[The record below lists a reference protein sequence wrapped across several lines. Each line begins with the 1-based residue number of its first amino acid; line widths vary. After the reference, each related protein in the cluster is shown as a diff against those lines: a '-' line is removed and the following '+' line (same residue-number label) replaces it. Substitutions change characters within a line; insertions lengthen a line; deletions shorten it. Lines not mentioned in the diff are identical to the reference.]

1 MMSSERRRQFVTFA
15 LILGAVAFGMVL
27 AGSFDLTRPGAAEP
41 QMVQSSGANPASGLP
56 GFADLAQAVSPAV
69 VSIESVTIEK
79 NPGRRGTPVD
89 PFEWFFGPHHPG
101 PEGQQSPPE
110 RRSEAGG
117 SGFIIDP
124 SGLIV
129 TNNHV
134 IDGAQT
140 VRVHLGDRM
149 YEAKIKGFDKAT
161 DLALLKIDADH
172 SLQYLQLGDSDKV
185 RPGDWV
191 MAIGSPL
198 GLENTV
204 TVGVV
209 SAKGRRIG
217 ISQET
222 QSFENF
228 IQTDAAINFGN
239 SGGPLVDV
247 NGQVVGINTAIN
259 YGSENIGFAVPVNN
273 LKEILPQLEKVGHV
287 RRGYLGISI
296 SDLDYDAAEA
306 FGLKSTNGALV
317 QQVTEGTP
325 ADKAGLQHGDVIL
338 KVDDVDIQDTRDLI
352 DYVSQKGPDAT
363 VTLDVLRDGKH
374 LTKKVKLTERPE
386 VNEMT
391 PARDEEPSEGAEWL
405 GIRYQDLTP
414 GLKQLHGLPDD
425 VQGVWVS
432 QVAPDSPLYDQGL
445 GASGIDFVITEV
457 NGHKTPDVEAFEKAV
472 KNAPSGTRLR
482 LYVRRFHEGQEL
494 PSAFVF
500 PKVP

>member
-1 MMSSERRRQFVTFA
+1 MSSERRRQFVTFA
-15 LILGAVAFGMVL
+15 LILGAVTFGMIL
-27 AGSFDLTRPGAAEP
+27 AGSFNLTPEGAADPQVVEP
-41 QMVQSSGANPASGLP
+41 VGVNPSSGLP

-79 NPGRRGTPVD
+79 NSGRRGTPSPAD
-89 PFEWFFGPHHPG
+89 PFEWFFGPRRPG
-101 PEGQQSPPE
+101 PNGQKSPPE

-149 YEAKIKGFDKAT
+149 YEAEIKGFDKAT
-161 DLALLKIDADH
+161 DLALLKIKVDH
-172 SLQYLQLGDSDKV
+172 PLKYLKLGDSGNV

-217 ISQET
+217 ISRET
-222 QSFENF
+222 SSFENF

-239 SGGPLVDV
+239 SGGPLVNV
-247 NGQVVGINTAIN
+247 RGEVVGINTAIN

-306 FGLKSTNGALV
+306 FGLKSTDGALV
-317 QQVTEGTP
+317 QEVTAGTP
-325 ADKAGLQHGDVIL
+325 ADEAGLQHGDVIL
-338 KVDDVDIQDTRDLI
+338 KVDDVPVHKTRDLI
-352 DYVSQKGPDAT
+352 DYVSHKGPDVT
-363 VTLDVLRDGKH
+363 VTLDILRDGKH
-374 LTKKVKLTERPE
+374 LTKKVKLIERPE
-386 VNEMT
+386 ADEMT
-391 PARDEEPSEGAEWL
+391 PARNEEPSEGAEWL

-414 GLKQLHGLPDD
+414 GLKHDLE
-425 VQGVWVS
+425 GVWVS

-445 GASGIDFVITEV
+445 GASAIDFVITEV
-457 NGHKTPDVEAFEKAV
+457 NGHKTPNVAAFEEAV
-472 KNAPSGTRLR
+472 KDAPSGTRLR
-482 LYVRRFHEGQEL
+482 LYVRRFHQGQEL
-494 PSAFVF
+494 PAMFVF